1 MAEPDDTTYVLLF
14 PFVNVKSVGGKFDDD
29 AFVAGYEVGG
39 VAQRIAV
46 QMAIGC
52 LPLLVT
58 IRRDN
63 LTQIDLI
70 AMHFELVLTEVE
82 WADDIEGGV
91 KTEWAQISIDYPYV
105 MTESQ
110 GDAS

>member
-1 MAEPDDTTYVLLF
+1 MNDEAYSLLF

-39 VAQRIAV
+39 IGQRLAV
-46 QMAIGC
+46 QLAVNC
-52 LPLLVT
+52 LPYTAT

-63 LTQIDLI
+63 LAQIDLI

-91 KTEWAQISIDYPYV
+91 KTEWAQISIDHPHV
-105 MTESQ
+105 EAS
-110 GDAS
+110 GDGR

>member
-1 MAEPDDTTYVLLF
+1 MSEPDDTTYALLF

-39 VAQRIAV
+39 IGQRIAI
-46 QMAIGC
+46 QMAIND

-70 AMHFELVLTEVE
+70 AMHFELVLTEVA
-82 WADDIEGGV
+82 WDDDIEGGV
-91 KTEWAQISIDYPYV
+91 KTEWAQISIDYPQV
-105 MTESQ
+105 RE
-110 GDAS
+110 DDR

>member
-1 MAEPDDTTYVLLF
+1 MSEPDDTTYALLF
-14 PFVNVKSVGGKFDDD
+14 PLVNVKSVGGKFDDD
-29 AFVAGYEVGG
+29 AFTAGYEVGG
-39 VAQRIAV
+39 IGQRLAM

-52 LPLLVT
+52 LPYTVT

-91 KTEWAQISIDYPYV
+91 KTEWAQISIDHPRV
-105 MTESQ
+105 EAEAN
-110 GDAS
+110 GDDR

>member
-1 MAEPDDTTYVLLF
+1 MSDGDASYSLLF

-29 AFVAGYEVGG
+29 SFVAGYEVGG
-39 VAQRIAV
+39 IGQRLAV
-46 QMAIGC
+46 QTAINC
-52 LPLLVT
+52 LPYTAT

-70 AMHFELVLTEVE
+70 AMHLELVLTEVE

-91 KTEWAQISIDYPYV
+91 KTEWAQISIDHPHIET
-105 MTESQ
+105 TE
-110 GDAS
+110 DDR